1 MGAEYDKKVCHKCGS
16 LDIIKWGKH
25 KGKQCYKC
33 KTCGTVFILQQKWGD
48 KAYEEYCLKGYSY
61 EDISFKY
68 GKTIRTV
75 QRSFDKLRSAKLC
88 PVLED
93 KCVNVCLDGVYF
105 GWSISFIV
113 IRANGQNIYFE
124 QTSETVEHIAQ
135 CLRKAE
141 VLGYRYKSFTI
152 DGRKGVVQMLQERY
166 PGIPIQYCQFHQKKT
181 VRSYLTREPKT
192 ECGKALLAFLRPLTH
207 YSRQEFEQ
215 GLQSLEQQYKEFLAE
230 RNEQGRYMHRSVRS
244 AFRSL
249 RRNLPYLF
257 TYKAEQ
263 YKHLN
268 IPNTTNT
275 CEGYFSQLKS
285 KVRVHSGLIR
295 ERRIKLINKLLSK
308 PHI

>member
-1 MGAEYDKKVCHKCGS
+1 MRGV
-16 LDIIKWGKH
+16 
-25 KGKQCYKC
+25 
-33 KTCGTVFILQQKWGD
+33 QK
-48 KAYEEYCLKGYSY
+48 
-61 EDISFKY
+61 
-68 GKTIRTV
+68 
-75 QRSFDKLRSAKLC
+75 SFDRLQVQTLC
-88 PVLED
+88 PILKD
-93 KCVNVCLDGVYF
+93 QYVNVCLDGVYF

-113 IRANGQNIYFE
+113 LRANRQNIYFE
-124 QTSETVEHIAQ
+124 QTSETVEHIAE

-141 VLGYRYKSFTI
+141 TLGYRYKSFTI
-152 DGRKGVVQMLQERY
+152 DGRKGVVQMLQECY

-181 VRSYLTREPKT
+181 VRYYLTREPKT
-192 ECGKALLAFLRPLTH
+192 ECGKVLQRFLRPLTR

-249 RRNLPYLF
+249 KKNLPYLF
-257 TYKAEQ
+257 TYKEEQ
-263 YKHLN
+263 YKDLN

-295 ERRIKLINKLLSK
+295 ERRIKLIKKLLSE
-308 PHI
+308 PQI

>member
-1 MGAEYDKKVCHKCGS
+1 LDLSLQYKKHP
-16 LDIIKWGKH
+16 I
-25 KGKQCYKC
+25 
-33 KTCGTVFILQQKWGD
+33 
-48 KAYEEYCLKGYSY
+48 
-61 EDISFKY
+61 
-68 GKTIRTV
+68 TI
-75 QRSFDKLRSAKLC
+75 QRSFDKLPSRHLC
-88 PVLED
+88 PILKD
-93 KCVNVCLDGVYF
+93 QYVNVCLDGVYF

-113 IRANGQNIYFE
+113 IRANAQNIYFE
-124 QTSETVEHIAQ
+124 QTTETVEHIAE
-135 CLRKAE
+135 CLKKAE

-207 YSRQEFEQ
+207 YTRQEFEQ
-215 GLQSLEQQYKEFLAE
+215 GLQVLEQQYKSFLAE

-249 RRNLPYLF
+249 KRNLPYLF
-257 TYKAEQ
+257 TYKEEQ
-263 YKHLN
+263 YKDLN

-285 KVRVHSGLIR
+285 KVRVHSGLVR
-295 ERRIKLINKLLSK
+295 TRRIKLIKKLLSE
-308 PHI
+308 PLN